1 AAWVRPSSRAAAV
14 KLPRSAAQAKVSRYG
29 SGSVRRVASL
39 VEPDTRLRPAT
50 ARRCPDTRNHPNH
63 RCARAAAGTIVG
75 RRSPPEGPDLAPA
88 TPAARARI
96 PAPDGRRRPRREA
109 VPGVRSVAK
118 VAIRGRTVEQRWLF
132 ALATALDT
140 RPGLATV
147 VASALGTA

>member
-1 AAWVRPSSRAAAV
+1 
-14 KLPRSAAQAKVSRYG
+14 
-29 SGSVRRVASL
+29 
-39 VEPDTRLRPAT
+39 

-75 RRSPPEGPDLAPA
+75 RRSSPEGPDHAPA
-88 TPAARARI
+88 TTAARARI

-109 VPGVRSVAK
+109 VPGGRSVAK

-147 VASALGTA
+147 VASALGTAVPSMATPRGHVATARRSGVHREVLVFRGISLALATLATAFPWLASRG